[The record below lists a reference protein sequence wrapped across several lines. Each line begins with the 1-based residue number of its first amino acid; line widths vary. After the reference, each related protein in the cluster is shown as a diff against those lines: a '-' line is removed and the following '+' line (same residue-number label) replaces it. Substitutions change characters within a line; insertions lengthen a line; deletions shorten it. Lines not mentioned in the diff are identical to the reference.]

1 MDYKSRNIA
10 VYSGSFNPLHIGHL
24 AVIRHM
30 IEVAGFDM
38 VYLIVSPKNPLK
50 DGISSDSGRE
60 RYMAAVEAVERRFPH
75 SGLPASGRND
85 SKAVEAECVDDM
97 PPPAR
102 GRERF
107 SKRSCGPL
115 QRAATEGKAGVI
127 GASASTPA
135 SEARVKVD
143 DIELNMPEPHYTIR
157 TLDALK
163 EREPENRFTLV
174 MGADN
179 LADIR
184 RWRDYTRILKEY
196 AVAVFPRE
204 GHDLTE
210 IKEDLMKEDPAY
222 RIQILDADMVNI
234 SSTQIRSA
242 ITVGEDISR
251 YLM

>member
-1 MDYKSRNIA
+1 MSYGSQNIA

-24 AVIRHM
+24 AIIRHM

-85 SKAVEAECVDDM
+85 NKESH
-97 PPPAR
+97 
-102 GRERF
+102 
-107 SKRSCGPL
+107 
-115 QRAATEGKAGVI
+115 
-127 GASASTPA
+127 SASGRNDSKA
-135 SEARVKVD
+135 SEAKVKVD

-163 EREPENRFTLV
+163 EREPDNRFTLV

-184 RWRDYTRILKEY
+184 RWRDYTRILKEFG
-196 AVAVFPRE
+196 VAVFPRE

-210 IKEDLMKEDPAY
+210 IKQDLLKEDPAY
-222 RIQILDADMVNI
+222 MIQILDAEMVDI
-234 SSTQIRSA
+234 SSTQIRESIA
-242 ITVGEDISR
+242 RGEDISHC
-251 YLM
+251 LM

>member
-1 MDYKSRNIA
+1 MNIA

-24 AVIRHM
+24 AIIRHM

-60 RYMAAVEAVERRFPH
+60 RYKAAVEAVERRFLR
-75 SGLPASGRND
+75 SGLSAFGRND
-85 SKAVEAECVDDM
+85 SKAV
-97 PPPAR
+97 
-102 GRERF
+102 
-107 SKRSCGPL
+107 
-115 QRAATEGKAGVI
+115 
-127 GASASTPA
+127 
-135 SEARVKVD
+135 EARVKVD

-163 EREPENRFTLV
+163 EREPGNRFTLV

-184 RWRDYTRILKEY
+184 RWRDYTRILTGY
-196 AVAVFPRE
+196 GVAVFPRE

-210 IKEDLMKEDPAY
+210 IKQDLLKEDPSY
-222 RIQILDADMVNI
+222 KIQILDAEMVDI
-234 SSTQIRSA
+234 SSTQIREA
-242 ITVGEDISR
+242 ISRGEDISHC
-251 YLM
+251 LM